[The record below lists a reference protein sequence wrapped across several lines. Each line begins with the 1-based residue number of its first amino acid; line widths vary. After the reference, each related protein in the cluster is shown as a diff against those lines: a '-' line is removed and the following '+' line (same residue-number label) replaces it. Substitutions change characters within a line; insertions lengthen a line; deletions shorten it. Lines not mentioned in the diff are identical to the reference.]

1 MEEAGAKKFFMGNE
15 ISDHPLLNLDLSI
28 STSSLRPSSNEES
41 TRCELK
47 RRQSEEQ
54 VRVVTLENAYAERVR
69 EMTRRELELAEK
81 DFARSRLIWER
92 AREEME
98 KVERMKEIA
107 TRVNSSCLEIT
118 CHNCHQRFHP

>member
-1 MEEAGAKKFFMGNE
+1 MEEAGAKKFFTGNE
-15 ISDHPLLNLDLSI
+15 ISDRPLLNLDLSI

-41 TRCELK
+41 VRCELK
-47 RRQSEEQ
+47 RQSEEQ
-54 VRVVTLENAYAERVR
+54 IRVATLENAYAERVR

-81 DFARSRLIWER
+81 DFARARLIWER

-107 TRVNSSCLEIT
+107 GRVNSSCLEIT

>member
-1 MEEAGAKKFFMGNE
+1 MEEAGAEKFFTGNE
-15 ISDHPLLNLDLSI
+15 ISDRPLLNLDLSI

-41 TRCELK
+41 VRCELK
-47 RRQSEEQ
+47 RQSEEQ
-54 VRVVTLENAYAERVR
+54 IRVATLENAYAERVR
-69 EMTRRELELAEK
+69 EMTRRELELAEQ
-81 DFARSRLIWER
+81 DFARARLIWER

-107 TRVNSSCLEIT
+107 SRVNSSCLEIS